1 MSYTTNNV
9 ASIRQFENKFKWLE
23 DDRNYFVV
31 TLCIIVLAAYGL
43 GRLSVTGAPIILG
56 DSDRQSG
63 IVLVSDAEVVTDDR
77 LTIPKEAITN
87 ETVIGSRNGA
97 RYYALDCGGV
107 DRISEEN
114 RLYFIDAARAKAA
127 GYTPSVQCFD

>member
-1 MSYTTNNV
+1 MSYTTSNV

-23 DDRNYFVV
+23 DDRNYFIV

-43 GRLSVTGAPIILG
+43 GRLSVTGIPIILG
-56 DSDRQSG
+56 DSDRKSG

-77 LTIPKEAITN
+77 LTIPREAITN
-87 ETVIGSRNGA
+87 ETVIGSRNGT
-97 RYYALDCGGV
+97 RYYSLDCKGV
-107 DRISEEN
+107 DRINKEN
-114 RLYFIDAARAKAA
+114 RLYFFDDDRAKAA